1 MHGSARWKALRHF
14 APQQPGGIS
23 CPTSSPFPPFFVL
36 TWPVIAYRLFTQDGG
51 ATRRCTATVI
61 HLPCSPPSA
70 SSLSSV
76 ALFHP
81 GRHLLLQP
89 VSPHRGFSVS
99 PLRLC
104 SLLTAPPPSLLH
116 PFSSNGL
123 DGGQVRASA
132 GLRGA
137 EGMRATLCQGHAGR
151 PYCARRA
158 GGLRRASIR
167 PLVRFIS

>member
-1 MHGSARWKALRHF
+1 M
-14 APQQPGGIS
+14 
-23 CPTSSPFPPFFVL
+23 PTQLPFSPPFC
-36 TWPVIAYRLFTQDGG
+36 AYMASNSISIVYTP
-51 ATRRCTATVI
+51 TRRCTATVI
-61 HLPCSPPSA
+61 HLRSSPPPT

-81 GRHLLLQP
+81 GQHLPLQP
-89 VSPHRGFSVS
+89 VSPHRRFSVS

-104 SLLTAPPPSLLH
+104 SLLTAPPSPPTSFL
-116 PFSSNGL
+116 SNGL

-132 GLRGA
+132 GLGGT
-137 EGMRATLCQGHAGR
+137 EGMRATRCQGHAGR

-167 PLVRFIS
+167 PLVRFI